1 MDVMKYTL
9 EEFIKMCE
17 NGDYIAKVQQRNAAK
32 FQNLL
37 NRIIQTCGVIR
48 DCYFDCGAKVV
59 FASSKGAD
67 EKIHLTTYCD
77 SNYAV
82 TVAVGLIRQVLS
94 NEDIPAEALLEE
106 IKTRI
111 FEED

>member
-1 MDVMKYTL
+1 MDAKKYTL
-9 EEFIKMCE
+9 EEFIKMCDE
-17 NGDYIAKVQQRNAAK
+17 YAAEVQKRDAAK
-32 FQNLL
+32 FQNHL

-48 DCYFDCGAKVV
+48 DCYFDCGASVV
-59 FASSKGAD
+59 FASSKGKD

-77 SNYAV
+77 TNYAV

-94 NEDIPAEALLEE
+94 KEDISVEELMEE

-111 FEED
+111 LEED